1 MKKPQQFLLSGFRM
15 TWSGAKAGLVWF
27 GAIVTTAAAEDRG
40 STGMTTSSGGEVRGG
55 VVKGEEKSMSCE
67 TRGKRDRIERGG
79 ISAAAGQL
87 TPPLSGCDPK
97 EIAASSGL
105 F

>member
-1 MKKPQQFLLSGFRM
+1 MVSWIETKTAPDDDVSLRRRAARRRGGGVKTTLRKGH
-15 TWSGAKAGLVWF
+15 VVF
-27 GAIVTTAAAEDRG
+27 GD
-40 STGMTTSSGGEVRGG
+40 GGEGRGG

-67 TRGKRDRIERGG
+67 TRGKRDRTERGG
-79 ISAAAGQL
+79 ISVAAGQL

-97 EIAASSGL
+97 EITASSGL

>member
-1 MKKPQQFLLSGFRM
+1 MVSWIETKTAPDDDVSLRRRLRQSASVGGVKTTLRKGH
-15 TWSGAKAGLVWF
+15 VVF
-27 GAIVTTAAAEDRG
+27 GD
-40 STGMTTSSGGEVRGG
+40 GGREGRGG

-67 TRGKRDRIERGG
+67 TRGKRDRTERGG

-97 EIAASSGL
+97 EIAAVSEL

>member
-1 MKKPQQFLLSGFRM
+1 MVSWIETKTAPDDDVSLRRRSPAARRGVKTTLRKGH
-15 TWSGAKAGLVWF
+15 VVF
-27 GAIVTTAAAEDRG
+27 GD
-40 STGMTTSSGGEVRGG
+40 GGGVRGG

-67 TRGKRDRIERGG
+67 TRGKRDRTERGG

-97 EIAASSGL
+97 EIAASSGH

>member
-1 MKKPQQFLLSGFRM
+1 MVSWIETKTAPDDDVSLRRRPRLRPSVGGVKTTLRKGH
-15 TWSGAKAGLVWF
+15 VVF
-27 GAIVTTAAAEDRG
+27 GD
-40 STGMTTSSGGEVRGG
+40 GGREGRGG

-67 TRGKRDRIERGG
+67 TRGKRDRTERGG

-87 TPPLSGCDPK
+87 TPPLSGCEPK
-97 EIAASSGL
+97 ELAASSGL

>member
-1 MKKPQQFLLSGFRM
+1 MVSWIETKTAPDDDVSLRRRPRP
-15 TWSGAKAGLVWF
+15 LVGGVKTTLRKGHVVF
-27 GAIVTTAAAEDRG
+27 GD
-40 STGMTTSSGGEVRGG
+40 GGREGRGG

-97 EIAASSGL
+97 EIAAFSE
-105 F
+105 FF